1 MTLGIPGDVVMAL
14 LLGAMIVHGIQPG
27 PMMLIERPDMFWGL
41 VVSFGIGNLM
51 LLVLNLPLIGLWVAL
66 LRIPFMFL
74 YPAII
79 IFVCHGVYSVKGSIF
94 DIYSVAVIGRVGYI
108 LALMRFNPAML
119 LLGMVLGPLIEV
131 NFGRALLL
139 SHGDMTVF
147 FQKPVSAVFL
157 LAAIFL
163 LFWGGVKAVRS
174 QLRERQ
180 FSEAEQP
187 K

>member
-79 IFVCHGVYSVKGSIF
+79 IFVCQYGKY
-94 DIYSVAVIGRVGYI
+94 
-108 LALMRFNPAML
+108 ALH
-119 LLGMVLGPLIEV
+119 V
-131 NFGRALLL
+131 
-139 SHGDMTVF
+139 
-147 FQKPVSAVFL
+147 Q
-157 LAAIFL
+157 
-163 LFWGGVKAVRS
+163 
-174 QLRERQ
+174 
-180 FSEAEQP
+180 QP
-187 K
+187 